1 METKDIDFSDTLSTA
16 VWGDAFTV
24 SSGLTTVNIEIVQE
38 NRCGNKVKWELS
50 GSLELIGK
58 LEVSSSEYAGEG
70 VPIRINI
77 KSHLVGNAGLSA
89 NLMLGAKTLFLGK
102 SSGGRPVQT
111 LVCSKENVLEDFA
124 TISLSRVVMADGTE
138 RKIDLVPE
146 AAAAEATGTDIRDP
160 RNHSAEEMML
170 MIGLPIGNTLRDQM
184 THPFKSRVPRSQGFD
199 FYDLNT
205 PTFRSVDMDVR
216 SYTPTFR
223 SVDMDVRGS
232 AGMRR
237 SSAGMRRSSTGRS
250 SETRAAVMPGQR
262 LDSQNWRSVEFEAL
276 QKLKICFSI
285 RIVKEHRVHFG

>member
-24 SSGLTTVNIEIVQE
+24 SSGLTTVNVEIVQE
-38 NRCGNKVKWELS
+38 NKYNNKVEWELS
-50 GSLELIGK
+50 GSCELIGK
-58 LEVSSSEYAGEG
+58 LEVSSEEYAGDG

-89 NLMLGAKTLFLGK
+89 KLMLGAKTLFLGK

-124 TISLSRVVMADGTE
+124 TISLSRVVMSDGTE
-138 RKIDLVPE
+138 RAIDLVPE

-184 THPFKSRVPRSQGFD
+184 THPFKSRVPRSRGLD
-199 FYDLNT
+199 FYDPNT
-205 PTFRSVDMDVR
+205 PTFRSVDMDV
-216 SYTPTFR
+216 
-223 SVDMDVRGS
+223 G
-232 AGMRR
+232 
-237 SSAGMRRSSTGRS
+237 SSAGMRRS

-276 QKLKICFSI
+276 QKLKIFFSI
-285 RIVKEHRVHFG
+285 RIVKKHRVHFG